1 MQFFRI
7 AAYVQVAQ
15 LYGLVHYAACTFCHI
30 EMACG
35 LLLLVSIAYRAVLC
49 VIGLYGRWEN
59 ESVSVFDG
67 FVFISVDVNLFVNVF
82 IYYNCMGRLSVRV
95 YMIVCALVSACCLG
109 GDWWSMAAIRR
120 ELNLF
125 VNCFFVIVDI
135 YVCDNV
141 CVNVNVIVYVYDY
154 EYWYEKM

>member
-1 MQFFRI
+1 MQFFKI
-7 AAYVQVAQ
+7 AVYVQVAQ

-49 VIGLYGRWEN
+49 GLGLYGRLES

-67 FVFISVDVNLFVNVF
+67 FVFISVDVKLFVNVF

-95 YMIVCALVSACCLG
+95 CRG
-109 GDWWSMAAIRR
+109 
-120 ELNLF
+120 
-125 VNCFFVIVDI
+125 
-135 YVCDNV
+135 
-141 CVNVNVIVYVYDY
+141 VYDY
-154 EYWYEKM
+154 ALSSRLVVSVVIDEVARRSV